1 MGMGLTCCSSEAGW
15 GPGRGGPA
23 PVTAFPPGEKRQ
35 RLLGGDLAR
44 SIPLP

>member
-1 MGMGLTCCSSEAGW
+1 MGMDLTCCSSEASW

-23 PVTAFPPGEKRQ
+23 PCHGVSAREKRQ